1 MVNLLCLFNQF
12 SGSHHIG
19 NLDSALGPTIVIR
32 ILAILARHQQWIA
45 LSSFDVAQAPAR
57 RLSLLHIAA
66 SMLHWDVGP
75 LLVSSLD

>member
-32 ILAILARHQQWIA
+32 ILAVLARHQQWITLA
-45 LSSFDVAQAPAR
+45 SLDVAHAPAR

-66 SMLHWDVGP
+66 SIFHRDVGP
-75 LLVSSLD
+75 LLMSSLD